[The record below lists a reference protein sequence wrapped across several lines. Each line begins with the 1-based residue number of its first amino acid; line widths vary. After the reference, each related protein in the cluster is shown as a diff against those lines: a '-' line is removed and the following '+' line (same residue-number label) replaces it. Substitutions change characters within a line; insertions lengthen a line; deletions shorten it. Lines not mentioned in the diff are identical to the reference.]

1 MNRERTLIVDT
12 KTVNTKITRMAHE
25 IYERFHKSKEVVLV
39 GIQGQGMDLASR
51 VGAEL
56 RVIASIEV
64 RVETITLNKQNP
76 LKEQIVFSGNLSELK
91 GKTIILVDD
100 VLNSGKTLIYAS
112 AFLVETDLKNLSI
125 ATLVERSHRRFP
137 VKADIV
143 GLTLSTNLKEHIAV
157 DLTKGKEGVYLEA

>member
-25 IYERFHKSKEVVLV
+25 IYERFHKSREIVLV
-39 GIQGQGMDLASR
+39 GIQGQGVDLASR

-56 RVIASIEV
+56 KAIAAMEV

-76 LKEQIVFSGNLSELK
+76 LKEQIVFSAALNELK

-100 VLNSGKTLIYAS
+100 VLNSGRTLIYAS
-112 AFLVETDLKNLSI
+112 SFLVETDLKNLSI